1 MPFTGTAGSPHRWG
15 KYHTYPT
22 AKNSPTTQ
30 PLTLTLTHQPPHDSP
45 ATRQHT
51 HACTVTDSVGH
62 STCMSVLARR
72 RAIMRSIVQPKR
84 SCLDAFHGYSGIPT
98 PVGQIPYLPHRQ
110 ELNNHPTANPNP
122 NPQPPH
128 DSPAT
133 RQHTHACTV
142 TDSVGHST
150 CMSVLARRR
159 AIMGSIVQPKRS
171 CLGAVTGTVE
181 SPHRWGKY
189 HTYPTAKNPPTTQ
202 PLTLTL
208 TLGTAISPT
217 RGVFSY
223 IPHHLDLASEDSV
236 GHSTCMSVLARRRAI
251 VGSIV
256 QPKRSCLGAVTGTA
270 ESPHRWGKY
279 HTYPTAKNP
288 PTTQP
293 LTLTLTLGTAISPTR
308 GVFSY
313 LPHHLD
319 LASEDLIGH
328 STCMSVLAR
337 RRAIMRSIVQPKRSC
352 LGAATGT
359 AESPHRWG
367 KYHTY
372 PPPRTHQPPNR

>member
-1 MPFTGTAGSPHRWG
+1 MRSFVQPKRSCLGAATGTAESPHRWG

-22 AKNSPTTQ
+22 AKNPPTTQ
-30 PLTLTLTHQPPHDSP
+30 PLTLTLTLTLNTAISP
-45 ATRQHT
+45 TGGVFSYLPQHLDL
-51 HACTVTDSVGH
+51 ASEDSVGH
-62 STCMSVLARR
+62 STCMSV
-72 RAIMRSIVQPKR
+72 V
-84 SCLDAFHGYSGIPT
+84 
-98 PVGQIPYLPHRQ
+98 
-110 ELNNHPTANPNP
+110 
-122 NPQPPH
+122 
-128 DSPAT
+128 
-133 RQHTHACTV
+133 
-142 TDSVGHST
+142 
-150 CMSVLARRR
+150 ARRR

-171 CLGAVTGTVE
+171 CLGAATGTAE

-208 TLGTAISPT
+208 TLGTAFSPT

-223 IPHHLDLASEDSV
+223 LPHHLDLASEDSV
-236 GHSTCMSVLARRRAI
+236 GHSTCMSVLARRGAI
-251 VGSIV
+251 IGSIV
-256 QPKRSCLGAVTGTA
+256 QPKRSCLGAVRGTA

-319 LASEDLIGH
+319 LASEDSVRH
-328 STCMSVLAR
+328 STCMSVLAG

-352 LGAATGT
+352 RGAATGT
-359 AESPHRWG
+359 AESPHRWD

-372 PPPRTHQPPNR
+372 PPPRTHQPPKR